1 MFRNSES
8 TFFDRKEQYDWED
21 DFYESF
27 SKGKK
32 EQQRNKDNLWIDWSS
47 IDNEFVEILE
57 SSETDAEIDMEA
69 DESADESDISF
80 YTALSQEQDGEGEAS
95 GKNDDSNY
103 TRDNSD
109 DESVEWEYEMYE
121 VESSD
126 GEDVKVLNVT
136 PDDFFGHVMGKIQKC
151 LDADSDYVPSDDED
165 EFENA
170 SVLKGTL
177 CNEIRQAKDTEERV
191 EIIEKKW

>member
-80 YTALSQEQDGEGEAS
+80 YTALSQE
-95 GKNDDSNY
+95 
-103 TRDNSD
+103 
-109 DESVEWEYEMYE
+109 
-121 VESSD
+121 
-126 GEDVKVLNVT
+126 
-136 PDDFFGHVMGKIQKC
+136 
-151 LDADSDYVPSDDED
+151 
-165 EFENA
+165 
-170 SVLKGTL
+170 
-177 CNEIRQAKDTEERV
+177 
-191 EIIEKKW
+191 